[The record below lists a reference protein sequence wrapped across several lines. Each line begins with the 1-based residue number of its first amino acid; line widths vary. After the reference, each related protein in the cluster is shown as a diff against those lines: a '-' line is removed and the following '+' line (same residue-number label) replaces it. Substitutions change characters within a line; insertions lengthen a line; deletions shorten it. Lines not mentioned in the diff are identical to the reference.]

1 MLVPKKAVKFVDVT
15 DTVATNLSIS
25 FHRHRKYT
33 KNYRSHCYPN
43 SRASGRAHTCHCK
56 QAVQRLI
63 TSVKA
68 NLELF
73 TSAKSTSL
81 SRDISKQAAR
91 ICLLQ
96 PIWNTAPPHLSSS
109 FCAVFRSPSASLLLH
124 RPTNAAV
131 FLPFQ
136 SVSHRSFLPQ
146 APLTDAQPEP
156 TALLTNKNRRWFQ
169 RTDSKQ

>member
-96 PIWNTAPPHLSSS
+96 PIWNTAAKATRPFYCSSS
-109 FCAVFRSPSASLLLH
+109 AAALHSPTSPLLFLLRCFQITFSIFAFAQAYKCSCFPSLPVCFSPLLS
-124 RPTNAAV
+124 PPGSSN
-131 FLPFQ
+131 
-136 SVSHRSFLPQ
+136 
-146 APLTDAQPEP
+146 
-156 TALLTNKNRRWFQ
+156 
-169 RTDSKQ
+169 